1 MKTLKLFCMALVAM
15 MAMASCHKEG
25 GNANVTSTT
34 VTVYSN
40 EWTWDEYNGN
50 WYVTVDNVVGNGT
63 FNYGAA
69 LVYMDTDRNTWSQ
82 LPLTY
87 YYTDVNDAQETINCQ
102 ATIEVL
108 SSNDRSITLRWT
120 EADFFD
126 GKKPLTHTF
135 KIVGIEPY

>member
-1 MKTLKLFCMALVAM
+1 MALLAVVT
-15 MAMASCHKEG
+15 MASCHKEG

-40 EWTWDEYNGN
+40 QWTWDENDGN
-50 WYVTVDNVVGNGT
+50 WYVTIDNAVGNGT

-69 LVYMDTDRNTWSQ
+69 IVYMDTDRNTWSQ

-87 YYTDVNDAQETINCQ
+87 YFVEKNDAGELINCE
-102 ATIEVL
+102 ASVEVL
-108 SSNDRSITLRWT
+108 SSSDCSITLRWT
-120 EADFFD
+120 DRDFW
-126 GKKPLTHTF
+126 KIAAPMTHTF